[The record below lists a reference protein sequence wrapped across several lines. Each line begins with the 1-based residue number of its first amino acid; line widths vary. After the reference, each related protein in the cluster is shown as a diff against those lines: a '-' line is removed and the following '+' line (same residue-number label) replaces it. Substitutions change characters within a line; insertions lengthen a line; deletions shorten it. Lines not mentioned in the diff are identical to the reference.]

1 MVVIIGFIASLTAIA
16 VIANGYFAN
25 GGSSHALGD
34 FGIFGQHPNNLSTG
48 TLFFYGALVGIIG
61 MLGLI
66 LLWGAF
72 TRRIASGGMRRELE
86 NTKHESEILRKER
99 DRLNQELEI
108 ERKSHHILSPVTPAE
123 AAPSSF

>member
-1 MVVIIGFIASLTAIA
+1 MVVIIGFIASIAATAI
-16 VIANGYFAN
+16 IANGYFAN

-34 FGIFGQHPNNLSTG
+34 FGIFGQHPNNISTG
-48 TLFFYGALVGIIG
+48 TIFFYGAVVGIVG

-72 TRRIASGGMRRELE
+72 ARRIASGGMRRELE
-86 NTKHESEILRKER
+86 NTKNESEVLRKER

-108 ERKSHHILSPVTPAE
+108 SRNTQPIVV
-123 AAPSSF
+123 AASTVDAPPTAH